1 MNNISRTITG
11 LLVLTFLFFG
21 LSEMNYTGNIVN
33 SLEKIPIVVAEFNYE
48 DDSFSEDV
56 HKKFI
61 SGTYSLPNIDE
72 GKYLILGWNNKITNF
87 NIVVSGHS
95 NFEIWSGEN
104 ALVASGKIDS
114 DNFKEYNF
122 ELNSDISNEDYAIF
136 NHGTEKINI
145 KSISAVGVPESKL
158 NKFLELIAEGFV

>member
-61 SGTYSLPNIDE
+61 SGR
-72 GKYLILGWNNKITNF
+72 
-87 NIVVSGHS
+87 
-95 NFEIWSGEN
+95 
-104 ALVASGKIDS
+104 
-114 DNFKEYNF
+114 
-122 ELNSDISNEDYAIF
+122 ISRSKNLKGLCPPIDYAGEHLYSYKWI
-136 NHGTEKINI
+136 
-145 KSISAVGVPESKL
+145 
-158 NKFLELIAEGFV
+158 EGST